1 MRVRRVGATS
11 HGGPQFPDD
20 SHHPRPSASHPSPKV
35 FHLPKLPGGEL
46 AWTPVVL
53 LTAVA
58 VALAGV
64 GLAGLRRL
72 GMST

>member
-1 MRVRRVGATS
+1 
-11 HGGPQFPDD
+11 
-20 SHHPRPSASHPSPKV
+20 
-35 FHLPKLPGGEL
+35 L